1 MFKANNKKI
10 YFTTHF
16 CLKRISNGFGCYDS
30 SEMSM
35 IFRTTT
41 NVFEKS
47 DILNIHKY
55 LQVKNNIMFKLI
67 KQALIKL
74 LSFTKCMSL
83 NNEPSMTTIT
93 HKIFETNSSFH
104 VK

>member
-1 MFKANNKKI
+1 
-10 YFTTHF
+10 
-16 CLKRISNGFGCYDS
+16 
-30 SEMSM
+30 M

-93 HKIFETNSSFH
+93 HKIFETNSTHNGKNKFCFSRVFC
-104 VK
+104 